1 MTTSVVER
9 QATILNPLGLHAR
22 PAAQLVRLASA
33 FASDIAVFK
42 DGVEVNGKSIMG
54 VMMLAAECGSS
65 ITIRA
70 NGADAEQAVEALMHL
85 VAGGFGEM

>member
-1 MTTSVVER
+1 MPER
-9 QATILNPLGLHAR
+9 TVQIVNRNGLHAR
-22 PAAQLVRLASA
+22 PAAEIVKLAA
-33 FASDIAVFK
+33 KFKSDITIVK
-42 DGVEVNGKSIMG
+42 DDLDVNGKSIMG

-70 NGADAEQAVEALMHL
+70 NGADADQAVQALMDL